1 MKNIENEKNKFFVR
15 KLYLKNIFK
24 EKSLFQGIICL
35 NENFKKYFNISFLFI
50 NFFFNI
56 IIFYSVLFY
65 LYLLNNFLF
74 CIH

>member
-50 NFFFNI
+50 KFFFI
-56 IIFYSVLFY
+56 LFSIQFYFIY
-65 LYLLNNFLF
+65 IY
-74 CIH
+74 